1 MPNSWQI
8 KNAHDLIIKSWA
20 FKKKYPEPI
29 HNLLNIIQPKEYK
42 LLIISIL

>member
-20 FKKKYPEPI
+20 Y
-29 HNLLNIIQPKEYK
+29 
-42 LLIISIL
+42 